1 VITSGAV
8 VRDGRRHVGQGGRTS
23 GEEAAM
29 DVGAALF
36 FTDYF
41 SLPSAKA
48 DALLPLLDRPA
59 KA

>member
-1 VITSGAV
+1 
-8 VRDGRRHVGQGGRTS
+8 
-23 GEEAAM
+23 M